1 MTARGSKPVLLTVL
15 LLMLLGT
22 SVPVRAQAPEFHSAT
37 LDVCNKGT
45 VPVEVVTARKNE
57 LFQVY
62 YEVESTTI
70 APQRCERAYSNYASE
85 PVYIAFGFADAKGE
99 WGSGKIA
106 HVPDFGTRAQFFSV
120 VPVLTSSAK
129 GICARKDQT
138 HYVVEN
144 DLPANCAN
152 FSPAPMTIG
161 LRTVGG
167 VNVGHG
173 PFLPLTAALYFG
185 PVGQTCSNLPGQGCS
200 GGDYYLNISPSAND
214 REMHAAAGT
223 ASGVDAK
230 VDPPVD
236 PATALKQLDEA
247 LANLRKKYPAPE
259 PAPAATPQAR
269 VRMLPGGGSDPA
281 IKAALAEQEK
291 EKWKSPMFPVSAYD
305 PQWLGK
311 TLVLRGT
318 VARVEVEK
326 NGFPMWLHIYFKE
339 SPDSTITACSPY
351 PDMIQKMFGNDFS
364 GLIGKTMEMAGQVE
378 KFCDPKFSIRI
389 VDPAQIRLAGA
400 R

>member
-1 MTARGSKPVLLTVL
+1 MTVRGSKTALLTTL
-15 LLMLLGT
+15 LLILFGAAAPL
-22 SVPVRAQAPEFHSAT
+22 RAQIEYHSAT

-62 YEVESTTI
+62 YEVESTNI
-70 APQRCERAYSNYASE
+70 AAQHCERAYSNYASE
-85 PVYIAFGFADAKGE
+85 PVYIAFGFADAKGQ

-106 HVPDFGTRAQFFSV
+106 KVPDFGTHAVFFRV
-120 VPVLTSSAK
+120 VPVLTSSTK

-138 HYVVEN
+138 HYVIEN
-144 DLPANCAN
+144 DIPADCAN
-152 FSPAPMTIG
+152 FMPAPMTIG

-173 PFLPLTAALYFG
+173 PFLPLTAAVYFG

-214 REMHAAAGT
+214 RELHAAVGT
-223 ASGVDAK
+223 PSGADARI
-230 VDPPVD
+230 DPPVD

-259 PAPAATPQAR
+259 PAPAPQSRAR
-269 VRMLPGGGSDPA
+269 MVPGEGSDPR
-281 IKAALAEQEK
+281 ITAALAEQEK
-291 EKWKSPMFPVSAYD
+291 EKWKSPIFPVSAYD

-326 NGFPMWLHIYFKE
+326 DGFPMWAHIYFKE

-351 PDMIQKMFGNDFS
+351 PDMLQKMFGNNFS

-378 KFCDPKFSIRI
+378 KFCAPKFSIRI
-389 VDPAQIRLAGA
+389 VDPAQIRVVGA
-400 R
+400 P

>member
-1 MTARGSKPVLLTVL
+1 MTARTLLTTL
-15 LLMLLGT
+15 LLILLGAAA
-22 SVPVRAQAPEFHSAT
+22 PVRAQAPEYHSAT

-57 LFQVY
+57 LFQLY
-62 YEVESTTI
+62 YEVESTAI

-85 PVYIAFGFADAKGE
+85 PVYIAFGFADSKGQ

-106 HVPDFGTRAQFFSV
+106 RVPDFGTTSVFFRV
-120 VPVLTSSAK
+120 VPVLSSSAK
-129 GICARKDQT
+129 SICARKDQT

-144 DLPANCAN
+144 DIPADCPN
-152 FSPAPMTIG
+152 FHPSPVTIG
-161 LRTVGG
+161 LRTVGD
-167 VNVGHG
+167 VGHG
-173 PFLPLTAALYFG
+173 PFLPLTAALYFR
-185 PVGQTCSNLPGQGCS
+185 PNGQTCSNLPGQGCY
-200 GGDYYLNISPSAND
+200 GGDYYLNISPSADD
-214 REMHAAAGT
+214 RELHAAVGT

-230 VDPPVD
+230 VEPPVD

-259 PAPAATPQAR
+259 PAPAAAPQAR
-269 VRMLPGGGSDPA
+269 VRMVPGGGSDPA

-291 EKWKSPMFPVSAYD
+291 EKWKSPMFPVSAYE
-305 PQWLGK
+305 PQWIGK

-326 NGFPMWLHIYFKE
+326 EGYPMWVHIYFKE
-339 SPDSTITACSPY
+339 SPDSTVTACSPY
-351 PDMIQKMFGNDFS
+351 PDMIQKMFGSNFA
-364 GLIGKTMEMAGQVE
+364 GLIGKTVEMAGQVE
-378 KFCDPKFSIRI
+378 KFCKPNISIRI

-400 R
+400 AAQ